1 MLPMLAMQLDTMNIA
16 TSDLKKLEDTSRI
29 FCEVQ
34 TSFFNFYGP
43 REDRKKFGAQFD
55 KLAEQGLY
63 NQLVDHVRLHSQSNK
78 REQVEAEPD
87 MQIDSI
93 PASQNSTVSR

>member
-1 MLPMLAMQLDTMNIA
+1 MDTMNIA
-16 TSDLKKLEDTSRI
+16 TSDTKKLEDTSRI

-43 REDRKKFGAQFD
+43 REDRKKFGSQFE

-78 REQVEAEPD
+78 REKDGKDDAE
-87 MQIDSI
+87 
-93 PASQNSTVSR
+93 T